1 MPFEVDPKNVIMVTL
16 EEIPEEQC
24 RHLRH
29 TEKPLKSIGR
39 MRRRVS
45 SRSFSPASRR
55 GDKARSPNSRRQ
67 FSLLP
72 VAKLS

>member
-1 MPFEVDPKNVIMVTL
+1 MPFEVDPKNVVMVTL
-16 EEIPEEQC
+16 EEILEEQC
-24 RHLRH
+24 RHLRR
-29 TEKPLKSIGR
+29 TEKPLKNIGR
-39 MRRRVS
+39 TRRRVS

-55 GDKARSPNSRRQ
+55 GGKARSPNSRRQ